1 MQCQQMVTIDS
12 CCEPEQCP
20 EPATIYH
27 AVSEAAM
34 CAEHASNAE
43 RYAVASI
50 VYYSNTGI
58 DTGLSDA
65 QYDGFCDFLLQ
76 RQAWKRIPW
85 IERDMLLCGSGFDTK
100 KFPSR
105 LHARAQAQMGEAL
118 L

>member
-43 RYAVASI
+43 RYAVDGQWPVGAKT
-50 VYYSNTGI
+50 VPFPDGWEPVPGAEPAPPPELEAVHLDGGGSNS
-58 DTGLSDA
+58 GLVIERGS
-65 QYDGFCDFLLQ
+65 YDGLVID
-76 RQAWKRIPW
+76 R
-85 IERDMLLCGSGFDTK
+85 
-100 KFPSR
+100 
-105 LHARAQAQMGEAL
+105 
-118 L
+118 